1 MTGHDPGRITTSGG
15 RRDPHRRCPRAAG
28 LVLLPSALVMV
39 VLVPIAGRLY
49 DKIGPAGRR

>member
-1 MTGHDPGRITTSGG
+1 
-15 RRDPHRRCPRAAG
+15 
-28 LVLLPSALVMV
+28 VLLPSALVMV